1 MQKITMSK
9 VSTPTIE
16 EAFEL
21 FLRKC
26 RVKNLTEL
34 SIESYKKKMV
44 HFNEFLNGETSLSHI
59 TSDTIDNYILY
70 VLQQE
75 LCDKGFLKKEK
86 ISRINEIL
94 ILLENEHFVRRG
106 VNADVKKMFPELEVL
121 KGSNNKIIV
130 KRTN

>member
-1 MQKITMSK
+1 MRYIKK
-9 VSTPTIE
+9 EIE
-16 EAFEL
+16 
-21 FLRKC
+21 RK
-26 RVKNLTEL
+26 
-34 SIESYKKKMV
+34 
-44 HFNEFLNGETSLSHI
+44 G
-59 TSDTIDNYILY
+59 Y